1 MAATLLPLLRDLH
14 MDERPEMATTLTRP
28 DPLPPHI
35 PAGPGRHR
43 RPLRESAFRFLVL
56 FPSVAIIVGGIVF
69 YKVTDLAHLIDDP
82 IWVGYST
89 LVAVYLLSRFA
100 LALQYVPPTLADP
113 RPEFLPK
120 VTVVIPAMNEADV
133 IERTIRAA
141 AGSDYPQH
149 LLEVVAIDDGSTDG
163 TGDIMLAMAAEFD
176 TVEAVIFPENQGKR
190 EGMAT
195 GIVRG
200 TGDVVVFIDSDSRVA
215 PDAIR
220 RIVQYF
226 AYEDV
231 GAVSGLADVDN
242 REVNLL
248 TKMQAVRYYVAFNV
262 VKSAEARFGAVSCC
276 SGAFSAYRRS
286 AVDAVMAEWLRQSFL
301 GTKSTYGDDRSLTN
315 YVLRDGWRI
324 LYAPDARS
332 ATMVPETLR
341 LFLRQQLRW
350 KKSWIRES
358 IAAARFMWKGHWANT
373 LSFYGSIALTL
384 MSPHVI
390 VRAAF
395 IRPLSLFAF
404 PYWYFLGVAAMSFLY
419 GLYYRLH
426 RPDPLWKYG
435 VLFALFYTGVLVWQL
450 PYAIWNLADTRWG
463 TRAC

>member
-1 MAATLLPLLRDLH
+1 MPSDRLETLDGP
-14 MDERPEMATTLTRP
+14 
-28 DPLPPHI
+28 PLPPG
-35 PAGPGRHR
+35 PARSGRGRHR
-43 RPLRESAFRFLVL
+43 RSVRESAFRYLILLPAFWMI
-56 FPSVAIIVGGIVF
+56 VAGIVL
-69 YKVTDLAHLIDDP
+69 YKIVDLEYLFHDP
-82 IWVGYST
+82 VWVGYST
-89 LVAVYLLSRFA
+89 LVAVYLLSRFG
-100 LALQYVPPTLADP
+100 LALQYVPPTVSDP
-113 RPEFLPK
+113 RPDHLPR
-120 VTVVIPAMNEADV
+120 VTVVTPAMNEADV

-141 AGSDYPQH
+141 AASDYPNE
-149 LLEVVAIDDGSTDG
+149 LLEIVAIDDGSTDG
-163 TGDIMLAMAAEFD
+163 TGEIMLALADEFP
-176 TVEAVIFPENQGKR
+176 TVEAIVFPQNQGKR

-195 GIVRG
+195 GVVRG
-200 TGDVVVFIDSDSRVA
+200 TGDVIVFIDSDSRVA

-226 AYEDV
+226 AYEEV

-242 REVNLL
+242 QHTNLL

-262 VKSAEARFGAVSCC
+262 VKSAEARFAAVSCC

-286 AVDAVMAEWLRQSFL
+286 AVEAVMPEWLTQSFL

-315 YVLRDGWRI
+315 YVMRDGWQV
-324 LYAPDARS
+324 LYAPEARS

-341 LFLRQQLRW
+341 QFLRQQLRW

-358 IAAARFMWKGHWANT
+358 LAAAKFMWKGHWANT
-373 LSFYGSIALTL
+373 LSFYGSILLTF
-384 MSPHVI
+384 MAPHVI
-390 VRAAF
+390 LRAAF
-395 IRPLSLFAF
+395 LRPLSLLVV
-404 PYWYFLGVAAMSFLY
+404 PYWYFLGVLAMSFLY